1 MNFILIIIL
10 ISLIKINKSVNDIN
24 NSECMGY
31 YLKYIQPIQNK
42 NMYNVTFEEYIE
54 YWWNREE
61 SKEELVDRICYDIK
75 LKYKKNLRNK
85 NIY

>member
-1 MNFILIIIL
+1 MNFLLIIII
-10 ISLIKINKSVNDIN
+10 ISLIKINKSTIN
-24 NSECMGY
+24 NSECINY

-42 NMYNVTFEEYIE
+42 DIYNVTFEEYIE
-54 YWWNREE
+54 YWWNHEE
-61 SKEELVDRICYDIK
+61 SKEDFINKICCDIK